1 MHQAQKGFHP
11 ATHPQAGSL
20 RISFAVFRPLNRIRR
35 SQMRKLRN
43 ARLLGAAVIAI
54 CASTAPASA
63 SEFIFDFSTTTPLI
77 GGSGSGSGSIFTDD
91 ITVDSRG
98 FTAQTITGIN
108 GTFNGSTITG
118 LATPFGANNLYYV
131 TGPSFV
137 DGSGLGFVTAAGTNV
152 NLFFQDSVGSY
163 RINTTSPFTS
173 SFVQATSSEAIAA
186 VPEPATWAMMLL
198 GFGAIGFQIRRVRSL
213 RRSAALG

>member
-1 MHQAQKGFHP
+1 
-11 ATHPQAGSL
+11 
-20 RISFAVFRPLNRIRR
+20 
-35 SQMRKLRN
+35 MRKLHN
-43 ARLLGAAVIAI
+43 ARLIGAGVIAL
-54 CASTAPASA
+54 CVSTAPALA
-63 SEFIFDFSTTTPLI
+63 SEFMFDFSTTTPLI

-91 ITVDSRG
+91 ITIDSRG
-98 FTAQTITGIN
+98 FTAQMITGISGN
-108 GTFNGSTITG
+108 FNGSAITG

-173 SFVQATSSEAIAA
+173 SFVQATSSGAIAA

-198 GFGAIGFQIRRVRSL
+198 GFGAIGFKTRCVRSL

>member
-1 MHQAQKGFHP
+1 
-11 ATHPQAGSL
+11 
-20 RISFAVFRPLNRIRR
+20 
-35 SQMRKLRN
+35 MRKLRN
-43 ARLLGAAVIAI
+43 ARLIGAAVIAI
-54 CASTAPASA
+54 CVSAAPALA

-91 ITVDSRG
+91 MTIDSRG
-98 FTAQTITGIN
+98 FTAQMITGIS
-108 GTFNGSTITG
+108 GTFNGSEITG
-118 LATPFGANNLYYV
+118 LASPFGANNLYYV

-152 NLFFQDSVGSY
+152 NLFFQDSAGSY

-173 SFVQATSSEAIAA
+173 SFVQATSSGAVAA

-198 GFGAIGFQIRRVRSL
+198 GFGAIGFQARRVRSL
-213 RRSAALG
+213 RRSAEIG